1 MSTDEAVEKLKSDI
15 RNAESPS
22 IPIVPVELVQ
32 NYGSKTGKLLGPI
45 GVAEAVPG
53 RSRRY
58 EIRFKEPILASD
70 IEIFCSGY
78 PNNSEFLIEIE
89 LINGGIE
96 LLNAVTNEDSVFKEI
111 DQLVIAISFTPPS
124 ISLSNTLIKRIEV
137 SGIEINQT
145 RSFLRHIFFVESRK
159 KEALALIDKE
169 LRSTLEQRAVL
180 AALQST
186 RDGLA
191 AEADRLKLLT
201 NAEEKKLLTLGQK
214 IKDRS
219 NKLNDLRSENEQ
231 MDHEINKLKRN
242 INNLDHEKSDL
253 ESLIKIHRNEFKELN
268 NQVNIFPSEISGFA
282 SQGRRDVRL
291 YSSLCFI
298 PLLIISIVTYQLFQ
312 GAVNLTT
319 IVTSEKEFNI
329 AALIASRAPFVL
341 TAIAI
346 VSVCY
351 YIARM
356 LILKCVRV
364 NRQKLNLTKISV
376 VAKDISYSVEN
387 GISISDDEKYARRMR
402 LKMDLMRDHLREY
415 ISKDFEPSLP
425 DRLPNMAD
433 VALSS
438 ATPSPPTP

>member
-1 MSTDEAVEKLKSDI
+1 MSNDEAVEKLKSDI
-15 RNAESPS
+15 QNAESPT
-22 IPIVPVELVQ
+22 IPLIPVDLVQ
-32 NYGSKTGKLLGPI
+32 NYGSKTAKLLGSVD
-45 GVAEAVPG
+45 VADAIPG
-53 RSRRY
+53 RNRRY
-58 EIRFKEPILASD
+58 EIRLKEPILISD

-78 PNNSEFLIEIE
+78 PNNSEFFIDIT
-89 LINGGIE
+89 LINGDNE
-96 LLNAVTNEDSVFKEI
+96 TLNAVTKDDSVFAEI
-111 DQLVIAISFTPPS
+111 DQLAIGISFTPPS
-124 ISLSNTLIKRIEV
+124 ISLSSTLIKRVEV
-137 SGIEINQT
+137 SGLEIRHT
-145 RSFLRHIFFVESRK
+145 RSFLRHILFVDSRK

-169 LRSTLEQRAVL
+169 LRQTLEQRAVL

-201 NAEEKKLLTLGQK
+201 SAEEKKLLTLGQK

-219 NKLNDLRSENEQ
+219 SKLNDVRSEFER
-231 MDHEINKLKRN
+231 MDHESNKLKRS
-242 INNLDHEKSDL
+242 INNLDKEKSDL
-253 ESLIKIHRNEFKELN
+253 EILILNSKNELKELN
-268 NQVNIFPSEISGFA
+268 DQVNIFPSEISGFA
-282 SQGRRDVRL
+282 RQGRRDVIL
-291 YSSLCFI
+291 YSSLCLI
-298 PLLIISIVTYQLFQ
+298 PLSIISIVTFQLFQ

-319 IVTSEKEFNI
+319 IVTNEKQFNI
-329 AALIASRAPFVL
+329 AALIASRTPFVV

-351 YIARM
+351 YICRM
-356 LILKCVRV
+356 LILECVRV

-376 VAKDISYSVEN
+376 IAKDISYSVEN
-387 GISISDDEKYARRMR
+387 GISISDDEKYERRIR

-438 ATPSPPTP
+438 ITPSPPNP